1 VGGGAAVCPP
11 IPTFPARGEGMQM
24 PFESLFAP
32 NLEPMPAEGKGWLIV
47 AFPLH
52 RWSSRMPEGGLL
64 VGMGDLQQ
72 EPVFKGAPYQLQADG
87 QLSSLHGYEPARHR

>member
-1 VGGGAAVCPP
+1 
-11 IPTFPARGEGMQM
+11 MQM

-64 VGMGDLQQ
+64 VGMGDL
-72 EPVFKGAPYQLQADG
+72 
-87 QLSSLHGYEPARHR
+87 